1 MSLIVAAVG
10 GNALRTEEGVGA
22 PSEWFDALT
31 ASLPPLLDLLAAG
44 HGLVLTHGNGPQV
57 GEELLRM
64 EISRPVMPPL
74 TLDLC
79 VAETEGSLGYAI
91 QQVLGNLLRA
101 RGMATR
107 VASVVTQ
114 VLVDARDPAFERPTK
129 PIGTFYTKAQ
139 AARLAKE
146 HGWHV
151 VEDSGRGWR
160 RVVPSPR
167 PVAVVETPLIR
178 ALVDAG
184 MVPVAVGGG
193 GIPVLDTPAGL
204 RGVEAVIEKDLASIV
219 LARDLGADV
228 VLFLTGVDRVA
239 VDFGRPS
246 QRFLD
251 RLTVAEARRLLAAGE
266 FPPGSMGP
274 KVEAAVE
281 FVERGGARAVIT
293 SLDRIAEAVA
303 GRAGTAIVRE
313 PDAGPELTRS
323 RGRD

>member
-1 MSLIVAAVG
+1 MTVVIAAIG
-10 GNALRTEEGVGA
+10 GNALRTEDGVGA
-22 PSEWFDALT
+22 PSEWFDALS

-64 EISRPVMPPL
+64 EISKPVMPAL
-74 TLDLC
+74 SLDLC

-91 QQVLGNLLRA
+91 QQVLGNLIRQ
-101 RGMATR
+101 RGLPAR

-114 VLVDARDPAFERPTK
+114 VLIDADDPAFARPTK
-129 PIGTFYTKAQ
+129 PIGAFYTKAQ
-139 AARLAKE
+139 ATRMARE
-146 HGWHV
+146 HGWSV

-167 PVAVVETPLIR
+167 PRAVVEAPLIR

-193 GIPVLDTPAGL
+193 GIPVLDTATGL
-204 RGVEAVIEKDLASIV
+204 RGVEAVIEKDLATIV
-219 LARDLGADV
+219 LAREVGASV
-228 VLFLTGVDRVA
+228 VFFLTGVDRVA
-239 VDFGRPS
+239 VEFGKPG

-251 RLTVAEARRLLAAGE
+251 RLTVVEARRLLAAGE

-274 KVEAAVE
+274 KVEAAIE
-281 FVERGGARAVIT
+281 FVETGGERAVIT
-293 SLDRIAEAVA
+293 SLDRIAEAAA
-303 GRAGTAIVRE
+303 GRAGTAILR
-313 PDAGPELTRS
+313 A
-323 RGRD
+323 

>member
-1 MSLIVAAVG
+1 MTLIVAAIG
-10 GNALRTEEGVGA
+10 GNALRTEDGVGS
-22 PSEWFDALT
+22 PSEWFVALL

-44 HGLVLTHGNGPQV
+44 DGLVLTHGNGPQV

-64 EISRPVMPPL
+64 EISKPVMPPL

-91 QQVLGNLLRA
+91 QQVLGNLLRK
-101 RGMATR
+101 RGMPAR
-107 VASVVTQ
+107 VASVITQ
-114 VLVDARDPAFERPTK
+114 VRVDPRDPAFDRPTK
-129 PIGTFYTKAQ
+129 PIGSFYTKAQ
-139 AARLAKE
+139 AARMAKE

-193 GIPVLDTPAGL
+193 GIPVFDTPDGL
-204 RGVEAVIEKDLASIV
+204 RGVEAVIEKDLSTIV

-228 VLFLTGVDRVA
+228 VFFLTGIDRVA

-281 FVERGGARAVIT
+281 FVEGGGARAVIT
-293 SLDRIAEAVA
+293 SLDRIADAVA
-303 GRAGTAIVRE
+303 GRAGTTIE
-313 PDAGPELTRS
+313 
-323 RGRD
+323 

>member
-1 MSLIVAAVG
+1 MTLVVAAIG
-10 GNALRTEEGVGA
+10 GNALRTEEGIGS
-22 PSEWFDALT
+22 PSEWFDALRS
-31 ASLPPLLDLLAAG
+31 SLPPLLDLLAAG

-64 EISRPVMPPL
+64 EISKPVMPAL

-91 QQVLGNLLRA
+91 QQVLGNLLRT
-101 RGMATR
+101 RGLPAR

-114 VLVDARDPAFERPTK
+114 VLVDATDPAFDLPTK
-129 PIGTFYTKAQ
+129 PIGSFYTKAQ
-139 AARLAKE
+139 ANRMAKE

-167 PVAVVETPLIR
+167 PVSVVEAPLIR

-184 MVPVAVGGG
+184 MIPVAVGGG
-193 GIPVLDTPAGL
+193 GIPVLETPGGL
-204 RGVEAVIEKDLASIV
+204 RGVEAVIEKDLSTVA

-228 VLFLTGVDRVA
+228 VLFLTGIDRVA
-239 VDFGRPS
+239 VDFGRPG

-251 RLTVAEARRLLAAGE
+251 HLTLAEARRLLDAGE

-274 KVEAAVE
+274 KVQAAAE
-281 FVERGGARAVIT
+281 FVEGGGTRAVIT
-293 SLDRIAEAVA
+293 SLDRIADAVA
-303 GRAGTAIVRE
+303 GRAGTTI
-313 PDAGPELTRS
+313 TR
-323 RGRD
+323 

>member
-1 MSLIVAAVG
+1 MTLIVAAVG
-10 GNALRTEEGVGA
+10 GNALRTEDGVGS
-22 PSEWFDALT
+22 PSEWFDALA

-64 EISRPVMPPL
+64 EISKLVMPAL

-91 QQVLGNLLRA
+91 QQVFGNLLRK
-101 RGMATR
+101 RGLPAR

-114 VLVDARDPAFERPTK
+114 VLIDARDPAFERPTK
-129 PIGTFYTKAQ
+129 PIGSFYTKAQ
-139 AARLAKE
+139 AARMAKE

-151 VEDSGRGWR
+151 AEDSGRGWR

-193 GIPVLDTPAGL
+193 GIPVLETPAGL
-204 RGVEAVIEKDLASIV
+204 RGAEAVIEKDLATTV
-219 LARDLGADV
+219 LARDLGAHV
-228 VLFLTGVDRVA
+228 VLFLTAIDRVA
-239 VDFGRPS
+239 VDFGGPS

-251 RLTVAEARRLLAAGE
+251 RLTVAEARRWLAAGE

-281 FVERGGARAVIT
+281 FVERGGERAVIT

-303 GRAGTAIVRE
+303 GRAGTTIVR
-313 PDAGPELTRS
+313 
-323 RGRD
+323 